1 MPVAGHVPG
10 SVSAWEAI
18 AAGQRTIEHQM
29 TVATACSDADGRF
42 GPILSFADVIRQQVE
57 AARAF
62 NPARCQL
69 LYEALRRN
77 GTWVVPTFTAKR
89 ADGWQNEPEFR
100 ADDRLR
106 YFDADARRS
115 IDPRRNTPADLPDP
129 AAAREL
135 FVFDQ
140 KIVGEMARA
149 GVGILAGTDSMNP
162 YVFPAFSLHD
172 ELVLL
177 VDAGLSPLAAL
188 QAATSNA
195 ARFMGASDRYGAV
208 APAKAADLV
217 LLDADPLTDIHNTS
231 RIRAVFLGGK
241 HFDRTALDRLLS
253 GAEAA
258 AKLP

>member
-1 MPVAGHVPG
+1 
-10 SVSAWEAI
+10 
-18 AAGQRTIEHQM
+18 
-29 TVATACSDADGRF
+29 
-42 GPILSFADVIRQQVE
+42 
-57 AARAF
+57 
-62 NPARCQL
+62 
-69 LYEALRRN
+69 
-77 GTWVVPTFTAKR
+77 VVPTFTAKR